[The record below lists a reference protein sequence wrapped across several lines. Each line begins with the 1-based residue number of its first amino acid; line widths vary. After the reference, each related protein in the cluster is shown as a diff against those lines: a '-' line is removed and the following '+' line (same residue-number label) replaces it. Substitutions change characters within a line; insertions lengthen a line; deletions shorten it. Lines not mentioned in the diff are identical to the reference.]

1 METHSHIINLFIEFI
16 FKHKRI
22 FLGGYVKQITKS
34 ILRDLMVLLLSL
46 YKLLTHI
53 SFVSSSRMLVKKE
66 SISRPAIYKL
76 GSFLQISAAKWNE
89 PVTVYLFSA
98 KGVKKKKKPGSKTF
112 ASLQVAISIADK
124 IGQKGH
130 LNFGTFWWLSDII
143 LSFDSHRLI

>member
-98 KGVKKKKKPGSKTF
+98 KGVKKKKKTCFKNIWYFDGSNINSWQNWTERT
-112 ASLQVAISIADK
+112 SELW
-124 IGQKGH
+124 
-130 LNFGTFWWLSDII
+130 NFLMTEWHNFII
-143 LSFDSHRLI
+143 W